1 MNKSEIKL
9 IEREMESVLTIGEK
23 SKRGFT
29 YTKDLIEEVIRQQEP
44 MIKNRTLF
52 VTLGFTG
59 RKLSDSESDRVEGIV
74 TGVRITEDNKVAYT
88 IQFLEKIVNFY
99 ANMNIPL
106 SIEIPILAD
115 VIDNKY
121 LTNIEATNYIDVV
134 FDNPKETIDKV
145 LNAVEYI
152 KELSLKLE
160 VK

>member
-1 MNKSEIKL
+1 MSKSEIKL
-9 IEREMESVLTIGEK
+9 IEREMKSVLTIGEK
-23 SKRGFT
+23 SKKGFT
-29 YTKDLIEEVIRQQEP
+29 YTRNLIEEVIRQQEP

-52 VTLGFTG
+52 VTIGFTG
-59 RKLSDSESDRVEGIV
+59 RKLSDKELDKIEGIV

-88 IQFLEKIVNFY
+88 IQFLEKIVNLY
-99 ANMNIPL
+99 ANMNIPM

-121 LTNIEATNYIDVV
+121 LANIEATNYIDVV

>member
-1 MNKSEIKL
+1 MSKSEIKL
-9 IEREMESVLTIGEK
+9 IEREMRSVLTIGEK
-23 SKRGFT
+23 SKKGFT
-29 YTKDLIEEVIRQQEP
+29 YTRNLIEEVIRQQEP

-52 VTLGFTG
+52 VTIGFTG
-59 RKLSDSESDRVEGIV
+59 RKLSDTELDKIEGIV

-88 IQFLEKIVNFY
+88 IQFLEKIVNLY
-99 ANMNIPL
+99 ASMNIPM

-121 LTNIEATNYIDVV
+121 LANVEATNYIDVV

>member
-1 MNKSEIKL
+1 MSKSEIKL
-9 IEREMESVLTIGEK
+9 IEREMKSVLTIGEK
-23 SKRGFT
+23 SKKGFT
-29 YTKDLIEEVIRQQEP
+29 YTRNLIEEVIRQQEP

-52 VTLGFTG
+52 VTIGFTG
-59 RKLSDSESDRVEGIV
+59 RKLSDTELDKIEGIV

-88 IQFLEKIVNFY
+88 IQFLEKIVNLY
-99 ANMNIPL
+99 ASMNIPM

>member
-1 MNKSEIKL
+1 MSKSEIKL
-9 IEREMESVLTIGEK
+9 IEREMKSVLTIGEK
-23 SKRGFT
+23 SKKGFT
-29 YTKDLIEEVIRQQEP
+29 YTRNLIEEVIRQQEP

-52 VTLGFTG
+52 VTIGFTG
-59 RKLSDSESDRVEGIV
+59 RKLSDKELDKIEGIV

-88 IQFLEKIVNFY
+88 IQFLEKIVNLY
-99 ANMNIPL
+99 ASMNIPM

-121 LTNIEATNYIDVV
+121 LANVEATNYIDVV

>member
-9 IEREMESVLTIGEK
+9 IEREMKSVLTIGEK
-23 SKRGFT
+23 SKKGFT
-29 YTKDLIEEVIRQQEP
+29 YTRNLIEEVIRQQEP

-52 VTLGFTG
+52 VTIGFTG
-59 RKLSDSESDRVEGIV
+59 RKLSDTELDKIEGVV

-88 IQFLEKIVNFY
+88 IQFLEKIVNLY
-99 ANMNIPL
+99 ASMNIPM

-121 LTNIEATNYIDVV
+121 LANVEATNYIDVV
-134 FDNPKETIDKV
+134 FDNPKETMNKV

>member
-9 IEREMESVLTIGEK
+9 IEREMKSVLTIGEK
-23 SKRGFT
+23 SKKGFT
-29 YTKDLIEEVIRQQEP
+29 YTRNLIEEVIRQQEP

-52 VTLGFTG
+52 VTIGFTG
-59 RKLSDSESDRVEGIV
+59 RELSDNELDKIEGIV

-88 IQFLEKIVNFY
+88 IQFLEKRVNLY
-99 ANMNIPL
+99 ASMNIPM

-121 LTNIEATNYIDVV
+121 LANVEATNYIDVV
-134 FDNPKETIDKV
+134 FDNPKETVNKI

>member
-1 MNKSEIKL
+1 MK
-9 IEREMESVLTIGEK
+9 SVLTIGEK
-23 SKRGFT
+23 SKKGFT
-29 YTKDLIEEVIRQQEP
+29 YTRNLIEEVIRQQEP

-59 RKLSDSESDRVEGIV
+59 RKLSDTELDKIEGVV

-88 IQFLEKIVNFY
+88 IQSLEKIVNLY
-99 ANMNIPL
+99 ASMNIPM

-121 LTNIEATNYIDVV
+121 LANVEATNYIDVV

>member
-1 MNKSEIKL
+1 MSKSEIKL
-9 IEREMESVLTIGEK
+9 IEREMRSVLTIGEK
-23 SKRGFT
+23 SKKGFT
-29 YTKDLIEEVIRQQEP
+29 YTRNLIEEVIRQQEP

-59 RKLSDSESDRVEGIV
+59 RELSDNELNKIEGVV

-88 IQFLEKIVNFY
+88 IQFLEKIVNLY
-99 ANMNIPL
+99 ASMNIPM

-121 LTNIEATNYIDVV
+121 LTNVEATNYIDVV

>member
-1 MNKSEIKL
+1 
-9 IEREMESVLTIGEK
+9 
-23 SKRGFT
+23 
-29 YTKDLIEEVIRQQEP
+29 
-44 MIKNRTLF
+44 
-52 VTLGFTG
+52 
-59 RKLSDSESDRVEGIV
+59 
-74 TGVRITEDNKVAYT
+74 
-88 IQFLEKIVNFY
+88 
-99 ANMNIPL
+99 MNIPM

-121 LTNIEATNYIDVV
+121 LANVEATNYIDVV

>member
-9 IEREMESVLTIGEK
+9 IEREMKSVLTIGEK
-23 SKRGFT
+23 SKKGFT
-29 YTKDLIEEVIRQQEP
+29 YTRNLIEEVIRQQEP

-52 VTLGFTG
+52 ATLGFTG
-59 RKLSDSESDRVEGIV
+59 RKLSDKELDKIEGIV

-88 IQFLEKIVNFY
+88 IQFLEKIVNLY
-99 ANMNIPL
+99 ASMNIPM

-121 LTNIEATNYIDVV
+121 LANVEATNYIDVI
-134 FDNPKETIDKV
+134 FDNPKETVNRI

>member
-1 MNKSEIKL
+1 MSKSEIKL
-9 IEREMESVLTIGEK
+9 IEREMRSVLTIGEK
-23 SKRGFT
+23 SKKGFT
-29 YTKDLIEEVIRQQEP
+29 YTRNLIEEVIRQQEP

-52 VTLGFTG
+52 VTIGFTG
-59 RKLSDSESDRVEGIV
+59 RKLSDTELDKIEGIV

-88 IQFLEKIVNFY
+88 IQFLEKIVNLY
-99 ANMNIPL
+99 ASMNIPM

-121 LTNIEATNYIDVV
+121 LANIEATNYIDVV

>member
-1 MNKSEIKL
+1 MSKSEINL
-9 IEREMESVLTIGEK
+9 IEREMRSVLTIGEK
-23 SKRGFT
+23 SKKGFT
-29 YTKDLIEEVIRQQEP
+29 YTRNLIEEVIRQQEP

-59 RKLSDSESDRVEGIV
+59 RELSDNELNKIEGVV

-88 IQFLEKIVNFY
+88 IQFLEKIVNLY
-99 ANMNIPL
+99 ASMNIPM

-121 LTNIEATNYIDVV
+121 LTNVEATNYIDVV